1 MTFGWFISG
10 LSASPRRITSVAF
23 IGKHRLLDPEPA
35 GFTDVAPDLVVEVLS
50 PSDRPGAVL
59 TKVADWLSAGTRL
72 VWVLDPARRLARV
85 YRHDGSE
92 QILTADESLDGEDV
106 VPGFTCPLGEI
117 L

>member
-23 IGKHRLLDPEPA
+23 IGKPRLPDPEPA

-59 TKVADWLSAGTRL
+59 TDRKSTRL
-72 VWVLDPARRLARV
+72 NSSHVRISYAVFCLKKKTYHHNTPAHSVTQYTDLL
-85 YRHDGSE
+85 S
-92 QILTADESLDGEDV
+92 
-106 VPGFTCPLGEI
+106 
-117 L
+117 